1 MGNATIVKELLEA
14 SAEVDTAREVR
25 LLPGFVCVSRCM
37 CIIWMLLVS
46 YLTYSS
52 TRHRPKIAVIK
63 WL

>member
-52 TRHRPKIAVIK
+52 T
-63 WL
+63 